1 MTFSGDLA
9 RFTSKTE
16 RRTQDV
22 FATLVVLAHESI
34 QTGSSITG
42 APGQP
47 VDTGTLRNSWGIEFE
62 SATRALIATP
72 VEYADAIED
81 NVRGVTFR
89 NHGPHSR
96 KLTIASGGLLAEE
109 ANRRVGDG

>member
-1 MTFSGDLA
+1 MSFSGDLT
-9 RFTSKTE
+9 RFVSKTE

-22 FATLVVLAHESI
+22 FTTFVVLAHESI
-34 QTGSSITG
+34 QTGSPITG

-47 VDTGTLRNSWGIEFE
+47 VDTGNLRNSWGIEFE
-62 SATRALIATP
+62 TPTQALISSP
-72 VEYADAIED
+72 VEYAPFVED

-89 NHGPHSR
+89 VGGPHSQ
-96 KLTIASGGLLAEE
+96 KLTIAGATPLLEE